1 MEHGIMRSQPFLPLQ
16 FPTLVLPLAILLL
29 LALPPAPGPLGAGAL
44 AQEAEIEASGFP
56 RDMVDRL
63 IRIVNDPGTLHYR
76 GDTVIPRDSLVTGNM
91 VVMGSLELAGEVD
104 GDVIVVVGDAELRAG
119 SWIRGDIT
127 VVDGELRNDDMG
139 RIEGLAA
146 QASRAVSRSV
156 PGTRVTGRDPGVSVS
171 ISQDRDRGASS
182 HFALRVTDHNR
193 VEGFQ
198 VMAGPVLTTGGD
210 NPFRTTALLIW
221 RSESVDGPRGV
232 DRTGF
237 DVRME
242 QFLGGQRAFR
252 VGGGVHSRVSPV
264 EAWGLSDKENALASF
279 FLTTDHRDHFER
291 RGWTAFLRATPGS
304 LPLDASLEFHREEH
318 GSLAAGD
325 PWTLFRGSRAWREQP
340 LVAEGTTRALVAR
353 ASLDTRDERRE
364 PSGGWFAE
372 GSVRRNLGG
381 TLLMPPAGIQAPGN
395 SATLPVLGPE
405 LDARFTTGML
415 DLRRYNSVGRGGRF
429 NPPGLAAPRPHQLWG
444 RGGGGHPRGGGGG
457 HPGWAAGSPP
467 VPARPGRGGLPS
479 RAPLLRCGLRGPG
492 GAGGPGSWRGGT
504 HPPPALLRM
513 RPLRPLPGRVPR
525 GPEPEDR
532 VRSPGRRGGGAE
544 DPAPPSPEL
553 GGLLQ
558 RGPGVVRRGLGG
570 PASTRF
576 PAPLRRRDRPDPGG
590 GRDLLGLP
598 RG

>member
-1 MEHGIMRSQPFLPLQ
+1 MRSQPFLPLQ

-104 GDVIVVVGDAELRAG
+104 GDVIVVGGDAELRAG

-156 PGTRVTGRDPGVSVS
+156 PGTRVTGRDPGVSVP

-221 RSESVDGPRGV
+221 RGESVDGPRGV

-381 TLLMPPAGIQAPGN
+381 TLVMPSAGIQGPGN
-395 SATLPVLGPE
+395 SAPLPVSGPE

-429 NPPGLAAPRPHQLWG
+429 N
-444 RGGGGHPRGGGGG
+444 
-457 HPGWAAGSPP
+457 
-467 VPARPGRGGLPS
+467 
-479 RAPLLRCGLRGPG
+479 LRGVV
-492 GAGGPGSWRGGT
+492 GGT
-504 HPPPALLRM
+504 LD
-513 RPLRPLPGRVPR
+513 G
-525 GPEPEDR
+525 E
-532 VRSPGRRGGGAE
+532 
-544 DPAPPSPEL
+544 PAPPQFQHAL
-553 GGLLQ
+553 GGVGSL
-558 RGPGVVRRGLGG
+558 PGHPPFAADCGAREALVVL
-570 PASTRF
+570 
-576 PAPLRRRDRPDPGG
+576 DPGG
-590 GRDLLGLP
+590 EGRNLHRPFYGCDRFALFQAEYRGALNLRTGFGLP
-598 RG
+598 DAEEEGRRTRRHHRPSWVVFFNAGRGWSDGDWGDLPRPDSPPLYDAGIGLILGEGGIYWAFPVGEHGEGSRFSLRLQRRF

>member
-1 MEHGIMRSQPFLPLQ
+1 MRIQPFLPVQ
-16 FPTLVLPLAILLL
+16 FPTLVFPIAVLLL
-29 LALPPAPGPLGAGAL
+29 LAHPPAPGPLGAGAL

-63 IRIVNDPGTLHYR
+63 IRIVNDPGTLRYQ
-76 GDTVIPRDSLVTGNM
+76 GPTVIPRDSLVSGHM

-104 GDVIVVVGDAELRAG
+104 GDVIVVGGDAELRAG

-156 PGTRVTGRDPGVSVS
+156 PGTRVTGRDPGVSVP
-171 ISQDRDRGASS
+171 ISRDRDRGASS

-221 RSESVDGPRGV
+221 RGESVDGPRGV

-381 TLLMPPAGIQAPGN
+381 TLVMPPAGIHGPGN
-395 SATLPVLGPE
+395 PAPLPVSGPE

-429 NPPGLAAPRPHQLWG
+429 N
-444 RGGGGHPRGGGGG
+444 
-457 HPGWAAGSPP
+457 
-467 VPARPGRGGLPS
+467 
-479 RAPLLRCGLRGPG
+479 LRGVV
-492 GAGGPGSWRGGT
+492 GGT
-504 HPPPALLRM
+504 LD
-513 RPLRPLPGRVPR
+513 G
-525 GPEPEDR
+525 E
-532 VRSPGRRGGGAE
+532 
-544 DPAPPSPEL
+544 PAPPQFQHAL
-553 GGLLQ
+553 GGVGSL
-558 RGPGVVRRGLGG
+558 PGHPPFAAGCGAREALVVL
-570 PASTRF
+570 
-576 PAPLRRRDRPDPGG
+576 DPGG
-590 GRDLLGLP
+590 EGSALHRPFYGCDRFALFQAEYRGALNLRTGFGLP
-598 RG
+598 EAEEEGRRTRRHHRPSWVVFFNAGRGWSDGDWGDLPRPDSPPLYDAGIGLILGEGGIYWAFPVGEHGEGSRFSLRLQRRF